1 MPITLS
7 HEVDESRDHEDGV
20 EVELEIGVVLPGE
33 GLPLGVGAV
42 LDDPVEAEGH
52 DAVEQDLRDQD
63 EEAEAA
69 ARPRRHAV
77 VLVLPVSGDKGRE
90 KGNAIRQSSTSI
102 SVRAECIMN
111 EAILTS
117 LDLERIFDEDS
128 ALSLLTTHEEGK
140 REQLNQT
147 DAVRS

>member
-7 HEVDESRDHEDGV
+7 HEVDEARDHEDGV

-33 GLPLGVGAV
+33 GFPLGVGAV

-77 VLVLPVSGDKGRE
+77 VLVLPVSGDKGRM
-90 KGNAIRQSSTSI
+90 GNAIRQSSISI

-111 EAILTS
+111 EAKLTS
-117 LDLERIFDEDS
+117 LDLE
-128 ALSLLTTHEEGK
+128 
-140 REQLNQT
+140 
-147 DAVRS
+147 

>member
-1 MPITLS
+1 MGQNLKMSLTLS

-20 EVELEIGVVLPGE
+20 EVELEIRVVLPGE

-77 VLVLPVSGDKGRE
+77 VLVLPVSARAERE
-90 KGNAIRQSSTSI
+90 KGNAIRQSSISI

-111 EAILTS
+111 EAKLTS

-128 ALSLLTTHEEGK
+128 ALSLLTTHAHEERK
-140 REQLNQT
+140 RENN
-147 DAVRS
+147 

>member
-1 MPITLS
+1 MPLLTLS

-77 VLVLPVSGDKGRE
+77 VLVLPVS
-90 KGNAIRQSSTSI
+90 A
-102 SVRAECIMN
+102 RAEG
-111 EAILTS
+111 E
-117 LDLERIFDEDS
+117 
-128 ALSLLTTHEEGK
+128 K
-140 REQLNQT
+140 REMQLGRVQ
-147 DAVRS
+147 SQSL

>member
-1 MPITLS
+1 MIDKKWVEMPITLS
-7 HEVDESRDHEDGV
+7 HEVDESRDHEDWV

-52 DAVEQDLRDQD
+52 DAVEQDLRDED

-77 VLVLPVSGDKGRE
+77 VLVLPVSARAERE
-90 KGNAIRQSSTSI
+90 KGNAIRQSSISI

-111 EAILTS
+111 EAKLTS

-128 ALSLLTTHEEGK
+128 ALSLSSPHMK
-140 REQLNQT
+140 RG
-147 DAVRS
+147 R